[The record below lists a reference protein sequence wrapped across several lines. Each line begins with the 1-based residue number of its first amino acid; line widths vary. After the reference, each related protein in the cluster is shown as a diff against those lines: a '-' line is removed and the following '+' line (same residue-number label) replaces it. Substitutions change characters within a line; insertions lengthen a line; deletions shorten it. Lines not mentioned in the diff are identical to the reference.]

1 MNKKKTNSLQCLT
14 VFVLLF
20 GMLAFGVQLF
30 AQQTAPSSQ
39 DPTQQ
44 QPRQQPGQAPDQ
56 PAQQAPDAQSQSQ
69 PGSQTFTG
77 VIVKAGDKYVLQ
89 DTEAGSTYDV
99 DHQDQVKQ
107 FEGKKVR
114 IHGTLDP
121 SSKMIH
127 IQ

>member
-1 MNKKKTNSLQCLT
+1 MNKKQTNSLERLT

-30 AQQTAPSSQ
+30 AQQTAPSPQ
-39 DPTQQ
+39 YPTQ

-56 PAQQAPDAQSQSQ
+56 STQQAPDAQPQSQ

-89 DTEAGSTYDV
+89 DTDAGSTYDV

-121 SSKMIH
+121 GSKMIH